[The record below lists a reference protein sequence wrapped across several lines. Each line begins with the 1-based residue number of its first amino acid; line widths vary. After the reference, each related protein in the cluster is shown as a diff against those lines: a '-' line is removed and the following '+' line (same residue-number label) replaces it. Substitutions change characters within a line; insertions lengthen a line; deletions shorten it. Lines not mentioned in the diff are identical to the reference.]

1 MVALRA
7 LIPKEVAIILKL
19 LIYGF
24 IAAAIYFGLRRIMVD
39 WRHKFRDMDQKTRER
54 DLKERQRPD
63 VVELKRDKDG
73 VFRPKNKTGEPDD
86 KN

>member
-1 MVALRA
+1 V
-7 LIPKEVAIILKL
+7 KL

-24 IAAAIYFGLRRIMVD
+24 IAVAIYFGIRRILAD
-39 WRHKFRDMDQKTRER
+39 WRHKFRDMDQKRTR

-73 VFRPKNKTGEPDD
+73 VFRPKNKTGDPDD